1 VGFLSEIYRDGFSIC
16 RGALSPASVAELKDS
31 LESIGAV
38 AGVYGLRNLLR
49 RSPAIRAA
57 AHSADITGLVTAVL
71 GTEARPVRAILFDKQ
86 PGANWGVGWH
96 QDLTIAVRQRID
108 IAGFTAWTVKDGV
121 PHVQPP
127 VEILERMLTLR
138 LHLDATDGD
147 NGALIVMPGTHSR
160 GRVHETWVASDDA
173 MPVICAAAAGDILA
187 FRPLLLHMSR
197 RSARP
202 AHRRVIQIEYAAA
215 PLPPPL
221 MWYTHDEDRH
231 ATRDMA

>member
-1 VGFLSEIYRDGFSIC
+1 LVPAGFRSEIDREGFSTC
-16 RGALSPASVAELKDS
+16 RGVLSPSDVAELKGS
-31 LESIGAV
+31 LKSTGAT
-38 AGVYGLRNLLR
+38 AGVYGLRNLLQ

-57 AHSADITGLVTAVL
+57 AHSIRVTELVTAVL
-71 GTEARPVRAILFDKQ
+71 GAEARPVRAILFNKQ

-96 QDLTIAVRQRID
+96 QDLTIAVKQRME

-138 LHLDATDGD
+138 LHLDATDDD
-147 NGALIVMPGTHSR
+147 NGALIVLPGTHRR
-160 GRVHETWVASDDA
+160 GRLPETCAAPDNA
-173 MPVICAAAAGDILA
+173 IPVVCAAAPGDVLA

-197 RSARP
+197 KSARP

-221 MWYTHDEDRH
+221 IWHTQNEDC
-231 ATRDMA
+231 